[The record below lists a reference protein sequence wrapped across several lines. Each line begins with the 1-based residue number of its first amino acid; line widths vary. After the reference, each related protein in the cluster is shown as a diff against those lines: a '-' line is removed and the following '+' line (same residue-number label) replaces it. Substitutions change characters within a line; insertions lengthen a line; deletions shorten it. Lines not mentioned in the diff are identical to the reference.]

1 MAKKRKLSLKKR
13 LEKFKKDRWFEII
26 APKMFDEKVI
36 SHTVAIDEKQ
46 LYDRRVEI
54 SYRLLGGGLRVS
66 HIKLKFKIK
75 DVKGRK
81 CYTDFDGFEIM
92 REHIK
97 RHLRKGRSLIDSV
110 DYYTTKDGRKIQL
123 TLHILTRKTIN
134 TTQKQTIRDMAVK
147 YFEELSKEK
156 ILDDLAVDLVHGK
169 YVSGLKEK
177 LTKIVPIYKIEI
189 SKMEIIE

>member
-1 MAKKRKLSLKKR
+1 MAKRKLSLKKR
-13 LEKFKKDRWFEII
+13 LEKFKKDRWYEIV

-36 SHTVAIDEKQ
+36 GHTVATDEKQ

-54 SYRLLGGGLRVS
+54 SYRLLGGSLRVA

-81 CYTDFDGFEIM
+81 CYTEFDGFELM

-97 RHLRKGRSLIDSV
+97 RHLRRGRTLVDSV
-110 DYYTTKDGRKIQL
+110 DYYTTKDGRKVQL
-123 TLHILTRKTIN
+123 TLHILTRKRVN
-134 TTQKQTIRDMAVK
+134 TTQKEAIREIAVK
-147 YFEELSKEK
+147 YLQ
-156 ILDDLAVDLVHGK
+156 DLANEKTLEDFALDLVHGK

-177 LTKIVPIYKIEI
+177 LTKIAPIYKIEI